1 MGCIL
6 PGSAVV
12 GFSGQEHWS
21 GFPCPAP
28 GDLLNPGI
36 KPTSLTAPALAGRV
50 FTTRTTWDAFGGP
63 HVILKKSASYL
74 KAVMQATP
82 VIYSIR
88 IISVT
93 LQLLV

>member
-1 MGCIL
+1 MGFHAL
-6 PGSAVV
+6 L
-12 GFSGQEHWS
+12 QEI
-21 GFPCPAP
+21 
-28 GDLLNPGI
+28 LNPGI
-36 KPTSLTAPALAGRV
+36 TPTSLTSPALAGRV